1 VKRALA
7 LAVALTLLAPAA
19 AVAQTPTATPTPTPV
34 PPTPTPTPTP
44 VPPTPTP
51 TPVPP
56 PLPQITMAAEKV
68 YAAGDKALVLRGHAY
83 RVRGTMLP
91 VAAVPQQLE
100 LRVFRTGKVVRR
112 LHVAVA
118 PDGSFKR
125 RIPAGRKGTVG
136 LRALHAATPELG
148 AAIGPKLKLTVVEPR
163 LAEGSRGLLVP
174 LLQRGLSKLDY
185 AITRTGTFD
194 AATARAV
201 MAFRK
206 VNELGRSYEANQRVI
221 EKVLAGKGAFKPR
234 FPGAGR
240 HVEADIS
247 RQVLALIDDGGKVV
261 ATYHTS
267 TGAPATPT
275 IIGSFRVY
283 LKTPGTN
290 AKGMVDSNYF
300 IRGYAIH
307 GYFDVP
313 AFNASHGCLRIP
325 IADAAR
331 VYGWLRIG
339 DRVITYP

>member
-7 LAVALTLLAPAA
+7 LAVALALLAPAA
-19 AVAQTPTATPTPTPV
+19 AIAQTPTVTPTPTPV

-44 VPPTPTP
+44 VPP
-51 TPVPP
+51 P
-56 PLPQITMAAEKV
+56 PLPQITMVAEKV
-68 YAAGDKALVLRGHAY
+68 YAAGDKALVLRRHAY

-91 VAAVPQQLE
+91 LAAVPQQLE
-100 LRVFRTGKVVRR
+100 LRVFRAGKVVRK
-112 LHVAVA
+112 LNVAVA

-125 RIPAGRKGTVG
+125 RIAAGRKGTVG

-174 LLQRGLSKLDY
+174 LLQRGLSKLNY

-206 VNELGRSYEANQRVI
+206 VNELGRSYEANPRVI

-234 FPGAGR
+234 FPRAGR

-331 VYGWLRIG
+331 VYRWLRIG